1 MYNDEYNGVNIE
13 NDEDEEL
20 KVSNNFIVNFYNN
33 NKILVWIFGG
43 IIIFILLM
51 SLLTKGGKSSTPT
64 IEYSVKL
71 YPEGDAYVNIGRS
84 TNLIASV
91 KNNPRAKIVWSVEDE
106 NIVSVSNGNIVGLN
120 YGKTTVTATYID
132 STNQKYSDTKNVIV
146 ADGDPSVTLVDA
158 AFKQGDLF
166 MPTNSKYQVAL
177 VLTPTRGFVES
188 ETFTSSNESVVTVDN
203 KGMVTSVGEGEAI
216 ITADVN
222 DGKFKKELKV
232 HVNKNYG
239 TPEIVT
245 VPTMLSFDGEL
256 RKIEVGSSERLAYVI
271 NPPTANIDQLIWASS
286 DETVATVE
294 NGVVTGVKEGTA
306 IVTVSSVTG
315 VNDKINIEVVN
326 SVVEVT
332 SIDLSERQ
340 IEVEVGNTREIQPTV
355 NPSNAGNKA
364 LSYTSLD
371 EYVAFVNPSDTGT
384 SATIMGI
391 SEGVTTII
399 IESNNGIKE
408 QLTVTVTDPFGQSDE
423 WEDFDPYDWGSYDF
437 ESGYIGG
444 GSGGS
449 SGGSSKKKGFSI
461 SSIDAKSSGHIVDS
475 EGSASEG
482 NAAIAPVLVTVTKT
496 DSEIKKL
503 EIAYNDGFRI
513 TEDTVS
519 FILNR
524 TDTYTIVVT
533 QVYSDGSTKSFNKY
547 INVINNDENNYSH
560 IPCVMRTNVNDCI
573 KDNKCAW
580 DYTNYC
586 HDKNSNPGTTPINVG
601 NCKNGTL
608 NKNQSCTVPSGMT
621 CNGKT
626 AGQQYTCSSKSCTI
640 SCSHVK
646 VDKGDCSKQTTLTKN
661 QYCTVPN
668 GMTCNGKK
676 AGEQYNC
683 NDASCQIT
691 CSVVQ
696 EHKGYCTNSVLT
708 KNQYC
713 IVPSGKK
720 CDKDNTNKSTYLAAG
735 RKILCT
741 NNRCVIYCDS
751 TNVKPVIKCT
761 ENTVKIGS
769 TRTCS
774 VSGGTIDTVTVNDK
788 VVLVNHYGSQFTIK
802 GVKAGTASIIVRV
815 KGSTEPGLASI
826 TVISATPS
834 STPTP
839 TVSNNPNAVIT
850 CTSNKVYPGTI
861 KECTAVNGTITSVSI
876 DDSSIATISDW
887 NGSRVIVKGKA
898 AGNTI
903 LRILVSGQRKSIPI
917 AVNSADQKACHL
929 MTTVSECTARSD
941 CKWDYSYGCTKK

>member
-332 SIDLSERQ
+332 SIDLPVRQ

-449 SGGSSKKKGFSI
+449 SKKKGFSI

-482 NAAIAPVLVTVTKT
+482 NAAIAPVTITITKT
-496 DSEIKKL
+496 DSEIEKL
-503 EIAYNDGFRI
+503 EITCNGQTYI
-513 TEDTVS
+513 TQDTTN
-519 FILNR
+519 FTLHG
-524 TDTYTIVVT
+524 TDKYEIVVT
-533 QVYSDGSTKSFNKY
+533 QIYSDGSTKSFNKY
-547 INVINNDENNYSH
+547 IYVINNGVSPSEL
-560 IPCVMRTNVNDCI
+560 PCVMRTNVNDCLI
-573 KDNKCAW
+573 DNKCAW

-586 HDKNSNPGTTPINVG
+586 HDKNSNIGTTPINVG

-621 CNGKT
+621 CNDKK
-626 AGQQYTCSSKSCTI
+626 AGEKYTCSSNSCAI
-640 SCSHVK
+640 SCVS
-646 VDKGDCSKQTTLTKN
+646 TTPTPISMISDGLCKSGMTLAKN
-661 QYCTVPN
+661 HYCAIPG
-668 GMTCNGKK
+668 GMTCNSQTSG
-676 AGEQYNC
+676 NI
-683 NDASCQIT
+683 SCKDKES
-691 CSVVQ
+691 CSVNCLSPSIECKTTTLEAVGSRTTCTAKNGTLKSVTAINGSNGGKVTISKYSTSFTVTGAAVGTATV
-696 EHKGYCTNSVLT
+696 EVWFNGSGTHKLLSF
-708 KNQYC
+708 
-713 IVPSGKK
+713 
-720 CDKDNTNKSTYLAAG
+720 
-735 RKILCT
+735 
-741 NNRCVIYCDS
+741 
-751 TNVKPVIKCT
+751 
-761 ENTVKIGS
+761 KIGTPTTPIPTASAAPKPRTNCSSITAKICS
-769 TRTCS
+769 TSNPCP
-774 VSGGTIDTVTVNDK
+774 VVCNVYNGTIKNIRTIYETDSHVTGIQ
-788 VVLVNHYGSQFTIK
+788 YGSTWYKITGK
-802 GVKAGTASIIVRV
+802 RAGTADILITFNDDSVARV
-815 KGSTEPGLASI
+815 KVNVPKVT
-826 TVISATPS
+826 S
-834 STPTP
+834 SVTPTADNRP
-839 TVSNNPNAVIT
+839 CCSSCGGNSYCLSLCKST
-850 CTSNKVYPGTI
+850 C
-861 KECTAVNGTITSVSI
+861 
-876 DDSSIATISDW
+876 
-887 NGSRVIVKGKA
+887 
-898 AGNTI
+898 
-903 LRILVSGQRKSIPI
+903 
-917 AVNSADQKACHL
+917 
-929 MTTVSECTARSD
+929 
-941 CKWDYSYGCTKK
+941 